1 MHQRSPKIIELEP
14 VPKGK
19 IGKISKNGI
28 KLESHE
34 EKTIIF
40 LAEHGLDIECL
51 KKNHTPKSKNAD
63 IVIFGTIWEMKAP
76 ESINKAT
83 LKKRMH
89 KASQQADKVI
99 FDLRNIKAN
108 YESAEKIVLE
118 LFLGNHTLRR
128 MILIKNTGIAL
139 DITK

>member
-1 MHQRSPKIIELEP
+1 MPQEKPHPQ
-14 VPKGK
+14 
-19 IGKISKNGI
+19 I
-28 KLESHE
+28 K
-34 EKTIIF
+34 
-40 LAEHGLDIECL
+40 
-51 KKNHTPKSKNAD
+51 KNAD

-128 MILIKNTGIAL
+128 MILIKNTGI
-139 DITK
+139 

>member
-1 MHQRSPKIIELEP
+1 
-14 VPKGK
+14 
-19 IGKISKNGI
+19 
-28 KLESHE
+28 
-34 EKTIIF
+34 
-40 LAEHGLDIECL
+40 
-51 KKNHTPKSKNAD
+51 
-63 IVIFGTIWEMKAP
+63 
-76 ESINKAT
+76 
-83 LKKRMH
+83 MH